1 VLRATNRIVSALLA
15 LSVVA
20 AGALTAA
27 EVVVARTGWP
37 DDGPLVVPYDDWLAT
52 LRERTWDD
60 VWVLLVCIGITLIGL
75 LLILAAA
82 AGGERR
88 IPLHSGR
95 SDIQMSI
102 SPASLARA
110 LTHHVSSIDGISDPR
125 AAIGRRKAVLHAKA
139 RLGDPAALQSAV
151 REQAQQR
158 LDALPLE
165 QPPQLTVR
173 VDDAR
178 RYG

>member
-1 VLRATNRIVSALLA
+1 MLRAVNRIVSALLA
-15 LSVVA
+15 LGVVVA
-20 AGALTAA
+20 GVLTAM

-37 DDGPLVVPYDDWLAT
+37 EDGPLVVPYDDWLET
-52 LRERTWDD
+52 LRDRTWDD

-88 IPLHSGR
+88 IPLR
-95 SDIQMSI
+95 SERPDIQMSI

-110 LTHHVSSIDGISDPR
+110 VTHGISSIDGISDPR
-125 AAIGRRKAVLHAKA
+125 AAIGRRRAVVQAKA
-139 RLGDPAALQSAV
+139 RLGDPAALQTAV

-158 LDALPLE
+158 IDALPLAE
-165 QPPQLTVR
+165 PPQLVVR